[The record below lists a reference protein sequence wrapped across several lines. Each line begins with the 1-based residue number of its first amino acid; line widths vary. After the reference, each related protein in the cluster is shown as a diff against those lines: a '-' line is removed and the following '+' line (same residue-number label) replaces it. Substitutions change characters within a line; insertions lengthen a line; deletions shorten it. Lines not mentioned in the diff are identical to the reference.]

1 MATQTLSCS
10 LALIPELLAEV
21 VRWLPSPLDI
31 ASLDC
36 TSRLF
41 HLGAPRSPVEEGLRL
56 RAAAVGRAVEAALPA
71 GETSWTQWL
80 LWEER
85 RLLLACTPVVASCAF
100 HSVFVDAGGQLLTC
114 GRDPSMIPGI
124 VPGGADPS
132 EVPSLLGQEAEGVN
146 ESLVPRVVVG
156 LGGVR
161 IRTVAAGEFHS
172 LACSDEGVTYSF
184 GFGSDGQLGHGVY
197 LFEPTPRAIAALQGV
212 HISAVA
218 AGAAFSLALS
228 RTGALYSFGE
238 GIWGALGHGDW
249 NNQHTP
255 LLVAALQGVRVVA
268 VAANAM
274 ASLALGEA
282 GEVYS
287 FGYSFYLFPEEN
299 QHTPLAIPELQGVR
313 VCAMATGG
321 EHSLVV
327 SREGRLYSFGMPRS
341 RLALGHGEDIGYTP
355 DIQPLYQPM
364 PRLVTAL
371 QGVRVLA
378 VAAGHDHSLA
388 LSDTGEVYSF
398 GGVALRWELTVYG
411 GFPELG
417 RVCETNLTPVVIP
430 GLQGVHSISAG
441 DRTSF
446 AVTNAGVVYGWGI
459 GVDIDGMP
467 IPVLGLELMD
477 NQCVPR
483 EYQGLQCLIHAHLS

>member
-1 MATQTLSCS
+1 MVLTTS
-10 LALIPELLAEV
+10 LIPELLAEV
-21 VRWLPSPLDI
+21 VRWLPSPVDI

-80 LWEER
+80 LWGER
-85 RLLLACTPVVASCAF
+85 RLQLACSPVVASSTF
-100 HSVFVDAGGQLLTC
+100 HSVFANAGGQLLTC
-114 GRDPSMIPGI
+114 GRSPVIRETATAAPPI
-124 VPGGADPS
+124 
-132 EVPSLLGQEAEGVN
+132 LGQGGVVHLS
-146 ESLVPRVVVG
+146 EVPRVVVG
-156 LGGVR
+156 LGRVR
-161 IRTVAAGEFHS
+161 IRTVVASLVHS
-172 LACSDEGVTYSF
+172 LACSDEGVAYSF
-184 GFGSDGQLGHGVY
+184 GFGRCGQLGHGDNA
-197 LFEPTPRAIAALQGV
+197 FQPTPRAIAALQGV

-218 AGAAFSLALS
+218 AGAEHSLVLTT
-228 RTGALYSFGE
+228 TGALYSFGE
-238 GIWGALGHGDW
+238 GENGSLGHGDW

-255 LLVAALQGVRVVA
+255 KLVEALQGVRVVA

-341 RLALGHGEDIGYTP
+341 RLALGHGEDIQSGYTP

-483 EYQGLQCLIHAHLS
+483 EYQGLECLIHT